1 MTTKIVNFIRSQ
13 LRKHRMF
20 SKVCKDMLADT
31 MKVYILR
38 RSGYREE
45 KFQSWCFN
53 CGKSCEIS
61 LPSKDTEC
69 VLILKAT
76 YFWLYLDLNFLLW
89 IVQPFTDE
97 GIWRGQYTRGN
108 NSAENDRTRH
118 VTQFSESRSSCSR
131 NKFVQHPGWI
141 KKKALLPLNVVR
153 QLWKTRFYTLFQGLL
168 S

>member
-1 MTTKIVNFIRSQ
+1 
-13 LRKHRMF
+13 MF

-76 YFWLYLDLNFLLW
+76 FF
-89 IVQPFTDE
+89 
-97 GIWRGQYTRGN
+97 
-108 NSAENDRTRH
+108 
-118 VTQFSESRSSCSR
+118 
-131 NKFVQHPGWI
+131 
-141 KKKALLPLNVVR
+141 
-153 QLWKTRFYTLFQGLL
+153 
-168 S
+168 